1 MKTNFNRLFKNTTI
15 LSLPGIISILISL
28 LSIPIHL
35 NFAGPENYGN
45 YIVFHFVLLISINLN
60 FGIGKSVVISMNN
73 FPQKKKRDKFQRCCV
88 YEKYINFLFFNLNIY
103 SIK

>member
-1 MKTNFNRLFKNTTI
+1 MKTNFNRLFKSTTI

-60 FGIGKSVVISMNN
+60 FGIGKSIVISMNN
-73 FPQKKKRDKFQRCCV
+73 FPQKKEFPQIR
-88 YEKYINFLFFNLNIY
+88 
-103 SIK
+103 S